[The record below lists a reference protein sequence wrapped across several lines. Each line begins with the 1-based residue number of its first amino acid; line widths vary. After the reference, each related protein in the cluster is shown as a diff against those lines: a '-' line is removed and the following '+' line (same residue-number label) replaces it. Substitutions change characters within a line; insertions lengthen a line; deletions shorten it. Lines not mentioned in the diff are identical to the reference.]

1 MSYERRNLPDMTI
14 LGFLGHLL
22 GLFLP
27 AFGVAAL
34 LIALPRLR
42 PRAPRGRWTFRVEA
56 MTLVG
61 SGALVLLTGLAV
73 FGRDGKMLT
82 YAALV
87 LVMGTVAW
95 WNRRR

>member
-1 MSYERRNLPDMTI
+1 MTF

-27 AFGVAAL
+27 ALGMSAVL
-34 LIALPRLR
+34 ML
-42 PRAPRGRWTFRVEA
+42 APRIWPKTAKGRWSLKTEA
-56 MTLVG
+56 ITLVG
-61 SGALVLLTGLAV
+61 SGAVVLLAGLVV

-87 LVMGTVAW
+87 LVMGTLAW

>member
-1 MSYERRNLPDMTI
+1 V
-14 LGFLGHLL
+14 L

-27 AFGVAAL
+27 ALGVAAIL
-34 LIALPRLR
+34 MVMPRLW
-42 PRAPRGRWTFRVEA
+42 PRAVKGRWRFKTEA

-61 SGALVLLTGLAV
+61 SGMLVLLAGLVV

-82 YAALV
+82 YTALV
-87 LVMGTVAW
+87 VVLGTLAW

>member
-1 MSYERRNLPDMTI
+1 MTI
-14 LGFLGHLL
+14 LGFLGHLA

-34 LIALPRLR
+34 LIALPRLW
-42 PRAPRGRWTFRVEA
+42 PRTSKGRWSLKTEA

-61 SGALVLLTGLAV
+61 GGALVLLTGLAV

-87 LVMGTVAW
+87 LVMGTLAW